1 MIIKLWSLLRESLVL
16 FCHTR
21 GENRD
26 TRGSLIVEG
35 SDKAIEDTIDEF
47 MKDKSDTSETILK
60 LGINRYHDPSKR
72 SWADSLDSSP
82 RTHTPVP

>member
-1 MIIKLWSLLRESLVL
+1 
-16 FCHTR
+16 
-21 GENRD
+21 
-26 TRGSLIVEG
+26 VEG

-72 SWADSLDSSP
+72 S
-82 RTHTPVP
+82 